1 MRGGAFG
8 SHHRARVAIE
18 VIAVGRVARAV
29 QVPRHLVGRIIAVGG
44 QAVGTGLRFAVE
56 RPVIGVSE
64 QSDRRIIGDE
74 QLVEQIVGVEG
85 GGGGSGAVDL
95 HSHQATRIPAL
106 DDVQPGKCYRFA
118 GVS

>member
-1 MRGGAFG
+1 
-8 SHHRARVAIE
+8 
-18 VIAVGRVARAV
+18 
-29 QVPRHLVGRIIAVGG
+29 
-44 QAVGTGLRFAVE
+44 
-56 RPVIGVSE
+56 
-64 QSDRRIIGDE
+64 
-74 QLVEQIVGVEG
+74 LVEQIVGVEG